1 MRTLLKK
8 FTLGFIFFVGTSLT
22 ALAQPMINTQDVSNP
37 NSCDGAAWFM
47 DSTMNSTTIFW
58 QGNGAV
64 LQQGGYGIT
73 GLCAGTYTVTFQ
85 DLLGNNTTLT
95 FIIGANND
103 PCAGF
108 YAVGQSTDVSA
119 AGVCDGTAWV
129 TATGGTAPYTYSW
142 VPGGQTVP
150 QAGNL
155 CEGTYTVVA
164 VDANGCAF
172 TVQMTIGNGSNNSD
186 STLIIN
192 NGTPNGGVVDTLG
205 NNTIDDCVIDF
216 SVIDSAYVN
225 GVIAGADSIIVTW
238 VVIDNTGAV
247 VQTYTV
253 SYPSPNSAGNYAV
266 VITITCP
273 QRASGI
279 NTLVAY
285 DYIELQEASLTD
297 TQSEKLRV
305 INPFNDELVISGLEA
320 GWNLSV
326 SDMTGRVVYQ
336 SNIESKVTTINS
348 NAWSNG
354 MYIIHVMD
362 NNGTMIDAKV
372 IK

>member
-1 MRTLLKK
+1 MRTQLLKC
-8 FTLGFIFFVGTSLT
+8 TLGLIFFLGTSLT
-22 ALAQPMINTQDVSNP
+22 AIAQPIINTQDVSNP

-58 QGNGAV
+58 QGNGTV

-205 NNTIDDCVIDF
+205 NNMIDDCVIDF

-225 GVIAGADSIIVTW
+225 GVISGADSVVVTW
-238 VVIDNTGAV
+238 VVIDNTGAI

-297 TQSEKLRV
+297 AQFEKLTV
-305 INPFNDELVISGLEA
+305 LNPFTNELVISGMEIGNTISITDMA
-320 GWNLSV
+320 GRMVYSGV
-326 SDMTGRVVYQ
+326 S
-336 SNIESKVTTINS
+336 ESTTVSINS
-348 NAWSNG
+348 GDWSNG
-354 MYIIHVMD
+354 MYVLHISNEAGRTTEV
-362 NNGTMIDAKV
+362 KV